1 MKRMLKVMPK
11 PNVSA
16 AVDRCNL
23 LRTSSDAVI
32 LYSALVQE
40 QVLRS

>member
-1 MKRMLKVMPK
+1 MKKMFKVMPK

-23 LRTSSDAVI
+23 LGTSSDAVI
-32 LYSALVQE
+32 LYSELMQE